1 MKLPVGQ
8 KIPSTNKLY
17 ILGRGGKHILKNPE
31 VTEFQEIIVE
41 LCRDSML
48 NEINEFARKVK
59 YVNLISVT
67 CFLLDN
73 FEHRD
78 VTNLTKALED
88 ALSRAI
94 GVNDNRTIEFRIRKE
109 RSPVEQEVIFVSMNL
124 ELFG

>member
-1 MKLPVGQ
+1 
-8 KIPSTNKLY
+8 
-17 ILGRGGKHILKNPE
+17 
-31 VTEFQEIIVE
+31 
-41 LCRDSML
+41 ML